1 MGNAPGWVVEVNG
14 SEVTAGV
21 SQFVESIDVESM
33 DNAADQIRLLLRNPN
48 FILTDQKL
56 FQPGNEIAV
65 WLGDDSTSCKFVGRG
80 KIVTYAP
87 RFPRAGEMPS
97 IEVVAYS
104 RDHDM
109 MDNEPAKARKV
120 VPVSGSK
127 VAKKAAKKQNA
138 KLKASEGRGFRK
150 QRYSDAVKAKAAD
163 YGFDAD
169 VDPTPDA
176 PHDFLQKAGLTDYQ
190 LVQGM
195 ANFTGFVFWVD
206 GDEDG
211 NWTLHFKDPKKLVV
225 QSRELRYDFNT
236 ENASLLEF
244 DATLKFSGMYTK
256 VVAESKD
263 PISGKIF
270 KVEFEQNPTT
280 VEDPFAEGGKWQYA
294 KIPQLKASPTDV
306 ILAIGDVQVKVI
318 ADKRFTDEAEL
329 QNWARQWFRR
339 HAEEFV
345 VGQGK
350 VIGLPGLR
358 ARQTHELVGLGDQF
372 SGAYYFTRVKHAM
385 RSSSGYVVEFDAH
398 KVIKGLK

>member
-1 MGNAPGWVVEVNG
+1 MGAAPGWVVEVNG
-14 SEVTAGV
+14 SEISAGV
-21 SQFVESIDVESM
+21 SQFVESIDVEAM
-33 DNAADQIRLLLRNPN
+33 DNAADQIRLMLRNPD

-56 FQPGNEIAV
+56 FQPGNEIAA

-80 KIVTYAP
+80 KIVTYSP

-97 IEVVAYS
+97 IEIVAYS

-120 VPVSGSK
+120 APKNGSK

-138 KLKASEGRGFRK
+138 KLKASAGRGFRK
-150 QRYSDAVKAKAAD
+150 RRYSDAVKEKAAD

-169 VDPTPDA
+169 VDQTPDQ
-176 PHDFLQKAGLTDYQ
+176 PHDFLQKPGLTDYQ
-190 LVQGM
+190 FVQGM
-195 ANFTGFVFWVD
+195 ANATGFVFWVD

-211 NWTLHFKDPKKLVV
+211 NWILHFKNPTKLVV

-244 DATLKFSGMYTK
+244 DATMKFSGMYTK

-263 PISGKIF
+263 PITGKII

-280 VEDPFAEGGKWQYA
+280 VEDPFAEGGKWLY
-294 KIPQLKASPTDV
+294 KTMQLKAAPTDV
-306 ILAIGDVQVKVI
+306 ILAIGDVQVTVV
-318 ADKRFTDEAEL
+318 ADKRFLDEAEL

-339 HAEEFV
+339 HAEEFI
-345 VGQGK
+345 VGQGR
-350 VIGLPGLR
+350 VIGIPGLR

-372 SGAYYFTRVKHAM
+372 SGRYYMTRVRHSMKA
-385 RSSSGYVVEFDAH
+385 SSGYVVDFDAH
-398 KVIKGLK
+398 KVIQGIK